1 MKKRNAPVWLLALV
15 AAVLL
20 AALSADGLAQSKLKG
35 FGRTVQIDVLEGF
48 MSAEHIVIDRGTTVI
63 WHNATDKAVNI
74 VFGIG
79 EKVKRACVAPTRF
92 VLQGGEYWAQSIPP
106 GGVASLCFVQSGTF
120 DYSAAPDGVPG
131 GEGSKPARGLIS
143 VRSGKPA
150 GA

>member
-1 MKKRNAPVWLLALV
+1 M
-15 AAVLL
+15 
-20 AALSADGLAQSKLKG
+20 
-35 FGRTVQIDVLEGF
+35 
-48 MSAEHIVIDRGTTVI
+48 IDRGTTVL
-63 WHNATDKAVNI
+63 WHIATHKAVNI

-92 VLQGGEYWAQSIPP
+92 VLQGGKCWAQSIPP
-106 GGVASLCFVQSGTF
+106 GGVASMGFVQSGTF

-143 VRSGKPA
+143 VRRDKPA